1 MLFRVTLDSS
11 SFRVGGRGCV
21 GLFRLSFRAQPAKGG
36 GRGIFVYKPWH
47 ATAGQGDCGIYLLT
61 TASGNGFV
69 GRYLRPLGLS
79 ACGNES
85 LGSTCRNRLLKGACP
100 QTKTTQTERQ
110 PTRTEAHRERVPP
123 QAISGS
129 EADSMS
135 RGGYPVTGRPHRSRL
150 PKGAGPSTKPSPPE
164 LHPTRTK
171 AHRERVPPQAISGS
185 EADSMSRGGYPV
197 AGRPSSESSS
207 VGHIPSNEAVFHQAQ
222 AFNEVVLTRTTPDR
236 NQSAPGAGTPTGD
249 FWKRSG
255 QHEPRRVPGHGAPPI
270 EAVFH

>member
-1 MLFRVTLDSS
+1 MP
-11 SFRVGGRGCV
+11 
-21 GLFRLSFRAQPAKGG
+21 RAAKG
-36 GRGIFVYKPWH
+36 
-47 ATAGQGDCGIYLLT
+47 TA
-61 TASGNGFV
+61 ASTSSQPQAVGFV

-79 ACGNES
+79 ACGDES

-100 QTKTTQTERQ
+100 PTKTTQTERQ

-197 AGRPSSESSS
+197 TGRPSSKSSS
-207 VGHIPSNEAVFHQAQ
+207 IGHIRSNEAA
-222 AFNEVVLTRTTPDR
+222 LTRAATDTNR
-236 NQSAPGAGTPTGD
+236 SAPGAGAPTGALEA
-249 FWKRSG
+249 KRT
-255 QHEPRRVPGHGAPPI
+255 A
-270 EAVFH
+270 

>member
-1 MLFRVTLDSS
+1 MPSYISRGTPRAAKGAAASTSSQPQAVMDSS
-11 SFRVGGRGCV
+11 ADTSAPLASRLAGG
-21 GLFRLSFRAQPAKGG
+21 
-36 GRGIFVYKPWH
+36 
-47 ATAGQGDCGIYLLT
+47 
-61 TASGNGFV
+61 
-69 GRYLRPLGLS
+69 
-79 ACGNES
+79 ES
-85 LGSTCRNRLLKGACP
+85 LGGSCRNRLLKGACP

-171 AHRERVPPQAISGS
+171 AHRERVSPQAISGS

-197 AGRPSSESSS
+197 TGRPHRSRLPLDTYLPTKPSFIRHRLSTKSSS
-207 VGHIPSNEAVFHQAQ
+207 PERHP
-222 AFNEVVLTRTTPDR
+222 TRTKAHR
-236 NQSAPGAGTPTGD
+236 ERGTPTGD

-255 QHEPRRVPGHGAPPI
+255 QHEPRRVPGHGAPLI
-270 EAVFH
+270 EAIFH

>member
-1 MLFRVTLDSS
+1 MPSYISRGTPRAAKGAAASTSSQPQAVMDSS
-11 SFRVGGRGCV
+11 ADTSAPLASRLAGG
-21 GLFRLSFRAQPAKGG
+21 
-36 GRGIFVYKPWH
+36 
-47 ATAGQGDCGIYLLT
+47 
-61 TASGNGFV
+61 
-69 GRYLRPLGLS
+69 
-79 ACGNES
+79 ES
-85 LGSTCRNRLLKGACP
+85 LGGSCRNRLLKGACP

-150 PKGAGPSTKPSPPE
+150 PKGAGPSTKPSSPE

-197 AGRPSSESSS
+197 TGRAPAAKSSFVREEC
-207 VGHIPSNEAVFHQAQ
+207 P
-222 AFNEVVLTRTTPDR
+222 NEVVFRQAQT
-236 NQSAPGAGTPTGD
+236 
-249 FWKRSG
+249 SG
-255 QHEPRRVPGHGAPPI
+255 QSCFPKKTTAYRPA
-270 EAVFH
+270 AAS

>member
-1 MLFRVTLDSS
+1 MPSYISRGTPRAAKGAAASTSSQPQAVMDSS
-11 SFRVGGRGCV
+11 ADTSAPLASRLAGG
-21 GLFRLSFRAQPAKGG
+21 
-36 GRGIFVYKPWH
+36 
-47 ATAGQGDCGIYLLT
+47 
-61 TASGNGFV
+61 
-69 GRYLRPLGLS
+69 
-79 ACGNES
+79 ES
-85 LGSTCRNRLLKGACP
+85 LGGSCRNRLLKGACP

-110 PTRTEAHRERVPP
+110 
-123 QAISGS
+123 
-129 EADSMS
+129 
-135 RGGYPVTGRPHRSRL
+135 
-150 PKGAGPSTKPSPPE
+150 
-164 LHPTRTK
+164 PTRTK

-222 AFNEVVLTRTTPDR
+222 AFNEAVLTRTTPDR

-270 EAVFH
+270 EAVFHQAQTFNEAFFRQALPVLFSRWTCPT

>member
-1 MLFRVTLDSS
+1 MPSYISRGTPRAAKGAAASTSSQPQAVMDSS
-11 SFRVGGRGCV
+11 ADTSAPLASRLAGG
-21 GLFRLSFRAQPAKGG
+21 
-36 GRGIFVYKPWH
+36 
-47 ATAGQGDCGIYLLT
+47 
-61 TASGNGFV
+61 
-69 GRYLRPLGLS
+69 
-79 ACGNES
+79 ES
-85 LGSTCRNRLLKGACP
+85 LGGSCRNRLLEGACP

-197 AGRPSSESSS
+197 TGRPPSELSSI
-207 VGHIPSNEAVFHQAQ
+207 GHTPSNEAV
-222 AFNEVVLTRTTPDR
+222 LTRATPDR
-236 NQSAPGAGTPTGD
+236 NQSAPGTGAPTGD
-249 FWKRSG
+249 FWERSG
-255 QHEPRRVPGHGAPPI
+255 QHEPRRVPGHGAPSI
-270 EAVFH
+270 EVVFHQTHAVSEAAPSVGSLLLLRRYGDGRRLPPQLPQHIPVRPRH